1 MHFTRPSLKLGGVE
15 VHAILLNSH
24 MPISPNSFVLRF
36 GCMVKRV
43 EGITEEQ
50 APSDCQGLRGRQPQ
64 LVPLEPGDLG
74 ADYASSPFSVRRVST
89 ITTIMEASSVDDN
102 RHRHRSRQG
111 CLHMKDE
118 FRSSTVPAAPAINAS
133 PAKRIEALTGDPNF
147 MTSLARGLTVIHAFQ
162 ERKRHLTIAQV
173 SHRTEIPRAAVRRC
187 LYTLIKLGY
196 ATTDGRTYSLLPKVL
211 TLGHAYLSSTPLAVT
226 AQPILDQL
234 SNQLNEACSMATLEG
249 DEVLYVARSATPQRL
264 ISVDLSV
271 GSRLPAYCTSM
282 GRILLAALD
291 DAALD
296 DYLEHA
302 NLQIKTSRTLHTPKA
317 IHASIAEIRQQ
328 GWVIVDQEL
337 EIGLR
342 SLAVPLKD
350 SAGQVLA
357 ALNVGTHV
365 SRVTRQELETRFLP
379 VLLEA
384 SRELSTRLFH

>member
-1 MHFTRPSLKLGGVE
+1 MTDDSRSGVP
-15 VHAILLNSH
+15 L
-24 MPISPNSFVLRF
+24 
-36 GCMVKRV
+36 
-43 EGITEEQ
+43 
-50 APSDCQGLRGRQPQ
+50 
-64 LVPLEPGDLG
+64 LVPPI
-74 ADYASSPFSVRRVST
+74 V
-89 ITTIMEASSVDDN
+89 
-102 RHRHRSRQG
+102 
-111 CLHMKDE
+111 
-118 FRSSTVPAAPAINAS
+118 AS
-133 PAKRIEALTGDPNF
+133 PAKRIEAFAGDPNF
-147 MTSLARGLTVIHAFQ
+147 MTSLARGLAVVHAFQ
-162 ERKRHLTIAQV
+162 ERKRHLTIAQI

-187 LYTLIKLGY
+187 LYTLMKLGY

-226 AQPILDQL
+226 AQPILDRLSDQL
-234 SNQLNEACSMATLEG
+234 HEACSMATLEG

-302 NLQIKTSRTLHTPKA
+302 DLQIKTSRTLHTPEA
-317 IHASIAEIRQQ
+317 IRAAIMEIRQQ

-337 EIGLR
+337 EVGLR

-357 ALNVGTHV
+357 ALNVGTHAGRV
-365 SRVTRQELETRFLP
+365 SRQELETRFLP

-384 SRELSTRLFH
+384 SKELSTRLFH

>member
-1 MHFTRPSLKLGGVE
+1 MAP
-15 VHAILLNSH
+15 
-24 MPISPNSFVLRF
+24 PIV
-36 GCMVKRV
+36 
-43 EGITEEQ
+43 
-50 APSDCQGLRGRQPQ
+50 
-64 LVPLEPGDLG
+64 
-74 ADYASSPFSVRRVST
+74 
-89 ITTIMEASSVDDN
+89 
-102 RHRHRSRQG
+102 
-111 CLHMKDE
+111 
-118 FRSSTVPAAPAINAS
+118 AS

-147 MTSLARGLTVIHAFQ
+147 MTSLARGLAVIHAFQ
-162 ERKRHLTIAQV
+162 ERKRHLTIAQI

-187 LYTLIKLGY
+187 LHTLMKLGY
-196 ATTDGRTYSLLPKVL
+196 VTTDGRTYSLLPKVL

-226 AQPILDQL
+226 AQPILDRLSEQL
-234 SNQLNEACSMATLEG
+234 HEACSMATLEG

-296 DYLEHA
+296 EYLDRA
-302 NLQIKTSRTLHTPKA
+302 DLQIKTSRTLHTPEA
-317 IHASIAEIRQQ
+317 LRESIKEIRRQ
-328 GWVIVDQEL
+328 GWVIIDQEL
-337 EIGLR
+337 EVGLR

-357 ALNVGTHV
+357 ALNVGTHAGRV
-365 SRVTRQELETRFLP
+365 SRQELETRFLP

>member
-1 MHFTRPSLKLGGVE
+1 MSDETRPS
-15 VHAILLNSH
+15 I
-24 MPISPNSFVLRF
+24 
-36 GCMVKRV
+36 
-43 EGITEEQ
+43 
-50 APSDCQGLRGRQPQ
+50 
-64 LVPLEPGDLG
+64 
-74 ADYASSPFSVRRVST
+74 AS
-89 ITTIMEASSVDDN
+89 M
-102 RHRHRSRQG
+102 
-111 CLHMKDE
+111 
-118 FRSSTVPAAPAINAS
+118 APAIIAS

-147 MTSLARGLTVIHAFQ
+147 MTSLARGLAVIHAFQ
-162 ERKRHLTIAQV
+162 ERKRHLTIAQI

-187 LYTLIKLGY
+187 LHTLIKLGY

-226 AQPILDQL
+226 AQPILDRL
-234 SNQLNEACSMATLEG
+234 SNELHEACSMATLEG

-291 DAALD
+291 DAALT

-302 NLQIKTSRTLHTPKA
+302 NLQIKTSRTLHTAEA
-317 IHASIAEIRQQ
+317 IRASVEEIRQK
-328 GWVIVDQEL
+328 GWVIIDQEL
-337 EIGLR
+337 EVGLR

-357 ALNVGTHV
+357 ALNVGTHA
-365 SRVTRQELETRFLP
+365 SRVSRQELEARFLP

-384 SRELSTRLFH
+384 SKELSTRLFH